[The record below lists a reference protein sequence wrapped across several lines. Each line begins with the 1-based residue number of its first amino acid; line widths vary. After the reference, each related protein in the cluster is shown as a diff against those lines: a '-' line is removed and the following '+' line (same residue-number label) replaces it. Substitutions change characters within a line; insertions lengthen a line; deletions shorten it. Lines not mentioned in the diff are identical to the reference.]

1 MEADLTDP
9 QWNDALEQVV
19 KKEAEQAECLYW
31 LHNKAAGWAQV
42 RNDAIQ
48 IPVIV
53 LSTVTGFF
61 SATTDLVPP
70 LALGGVSICVGIL
83 GTLNSYFK
91 FSQRSEN
98 HRMISLLYLGLY
110 KTIEIELALPIT
122 QRTDAATLLKDLRQ
136 SMKQIAEQSPPI
148 PDSIVKLFK
157 HNFKDNST
165 SRPIIANGL
174 DAIRIFKTQVRTPTS
189 SPTPIIINA

>member
-1 MEADLTDP
+1 MEADLSDP
-9 QWNDALEQVV
+9 QWNEALEQVV
-19 KKEAEQAECLYW
+19 KKEAEQAEVLYW

-48 IPVIV
+48 IPVII

-110 KTIEIELALPIT
+110 KTIEIELALPIN
-122 QRTDAATLLKDLRQ
+122 QRTDAATLLKDMRQ
-136 SMKQIAEQSPPI
+136 SMKQIGEQSPPI
-148 PDSIVKLFK
+148 PETIIKLFK
-157 HNFKDNST
+157 SSFKEQTT

-174 DAIRIFKTQVRTPTS
+174 DSIVIYKGSRTPL
-189 SPTPIIINA
+189 PTPIIINA

>member
-1 MEADLTDP
+1 MEAAELTDP
-9 QWNDALEQVV
+9 QWNSALEEVV
-19 KKEAEQAECLYW
+19 KKEAEEAECLYW
-31 LHNKAAGWAQV
+31 LHNKAAGWAQI

-48 IPVIV
+48 IPVIIF
-53 LSTVTGFF
+53 STVTGFF
-61 SATTDLVPP
+61 SATTNIVPP
-70 LALGGVSICVGIL
+70 LALGGVSITVGIL

-110 KTIEIELALPIT
+110 KCIEIELALPIN
-122 QRTDAATLLKDLRQ
+122 QRTCAATLLKDLRQ

-148 PDSIVKLFK
+148 PDTIIKLFK
-157 HNFKDNST
+157 SSFKDHNT

-174 DAIRIFKTQVRTPTS
+174 SAIHIFKGRATPLPS
-189 SPTPIIINA
+189 PIIINA

>member
-1 MEADLTDP
+1 MEDADLTDP
-9 QWNDALEQVV
+9 QWNSAALEEVV
-19 KKEAEQAECLYW
+19 KREGEQAEALYW
-31 LHNKAAGWAQV
+31 LHNKAAGWAQI

-48 IPVIV
+48 IPVIIF
-53 LSTVTGFF
+53 STVTGFF
-61 SATTDLVPP
+61 SATTNIVPP
-70 LALGGVSICVGIL
+70 LALGGVSITVGIL

-110 KTIEIELALPIT
+110 KLIEIELALPVQ
-122 QRTDAATLLKDLRQ
+122 QRTSAATLLKDLRQ

-148 PDSIVKLFK
+148 PDSIIQLFK
-157 HNFKDNST
+157 SNFKEHNT

-174 DAIRIFKTQVRTPTS
+174 SAINIFKGRATPLP
-189 SPTPIIINA
+189 SPVIINA